1 MKRMVRHLGG
11 VLLLAGLVATGGV
24 AQATSLTV
32 SDSLPLGFTNF
43 ASSLTIPK
51 FHPGVNVPS
60 GSVLDSIVFTLTGTI
75 QTDIRLESLDHLAS
89 TVTATVQGSIT
100 MTRPDASTLVVA
112 LPGISTVDHFTA
124 FDGVIDFAGTSGAAH
139 LGVANSTTASH
150 TSPPPVTDLA
160 LFTGAGNLVL
170 PVEADATVALA
181 GSGNLV
187 SNVHTQASAG
197 VTVEYDYHA
206 RAPEP
211 ATLSL
216 MGLGLLG
223 LAGYARARRRG

>member
-1 MKRMVRHLGG
+1 MKRMLRHLAGI
-11 VLLLAGLVATGGV
+11 LLLAGLVATGGV

-43 ASSLTIPK
+43 TSSLTIPK

-75 QTDIRLESLDHLAS
+75 QTDIKLESLDSRAS
-89 TVTATVQGSIT
+89 TVTSTVQGSIT
-100 MTRPDASTLVVA
+100 LTRPDSSTLVVT
-112 LPGISTVDHFTA
+112 LPVVSTVDLFTA

-139 LGVANSTTASH
+139 LGASNSTTASH

-187 SNVHTQASAG
+187 SNVRTQAAAG
-197 VTVEYDYHA
+197 VTVEYDYHI
-206 RAPEP
+206 PEP